1 MCASVRAAQMS
12 IADGKER
19 ERLEVTWKNGRHR
32 ATLSADLGDMSF
44 EIIATREGEKDG
56 ELHHFRR
63 ARPRADSLPSLLPEW
78 RRLALS
84 WGPGLGNTLNV
95 MHLATIFR

>member
-1 MCASVRAAQMS
+1 MHAALCYAQMS

-56 ELHHFRR
+56 ELHHFKC
-63 ARPRADSLPSLLPEW
+63 AR
-78 RRLALS
+78 
-84 WGPGLGNTLNV
+84 TV
-95 MHLATIFR
+95 